1 MSEQGDFTEPTLAY
15 WQELTGE
22 VPARF
27 SATPPFRFGYPVALP
42 CGRILVLPLRALP
55 DKKLAVASLIANQAS
70 HSVVAALADHMADE
84 ARWLGAELVV
94 GLPTLGLAFA
104 ALVAE
109 RLGQPRYAPLGYSRK
124 FWYDDAL
131 SEPVSSIT
139 SPEAG
144 KRLRL
149 DPNLVPLVR
158 GRRVVIVDD
167 AISTGTTAI
176 AACRLL
182 SAPRCRGRRHRGG
195 DEADQ
200 SLADTAR
207 CAWHRH
213 RRCAP
218 AMAVR
223 CSSCGRTAGGR
234 CPRRCRMCHSRAV
247 AQLTGC
253 SKASALLRRLDRLPH
268 PRRGERHVEMVD
280 AEVDQRIHHRID
292 EGRRRADGA
301 GFPAPLM
308 PSGLVVQGTFCVAK
322 SKKGRSSARGRP

>member
-22 VPARF
+22 VPERF
-27 SATPPFRFGYPVALP
+27 AVAPPFRFGYPVALP

-55 DKKLAVASLIANQAS
+55 DKDRAVASLIANQAS
-70 HSVVAALADHMADE
+70 HAVVAALADHMADE

-158 GRRVVIVDD
+158 DRRVVIVDD

-182 SAPRCRGRRHRGG
+182 
-195 DEADQ
+195 
-200 SLADTAR
+200 
-207 CAWHRH
+207 
-213 RRCAP
+213 
-218 AMAVR
+218 
-223 CSSCGRTAGGR
+223 
-234 CPRRCRMCHSRAV
+234 
-247 AQLTGC
+247 
-253 SKASALLRRLDRLPH
+253 RRL
-268 PRRGERHVEMVD
+268 G
-280 AEVDQRIHHRID
+280 AEVAGIVVAMKQTNRWL
-292 EGRRRADGA
+292 EPLAALAPPPPVRAGYGCPLFELREDGWW
-301 GFPAPLM
+301 PLSATM
-308 PSGLVVQGTFCVAK
+308 PDV
-322 SKKGRSSARGRP
+322 P